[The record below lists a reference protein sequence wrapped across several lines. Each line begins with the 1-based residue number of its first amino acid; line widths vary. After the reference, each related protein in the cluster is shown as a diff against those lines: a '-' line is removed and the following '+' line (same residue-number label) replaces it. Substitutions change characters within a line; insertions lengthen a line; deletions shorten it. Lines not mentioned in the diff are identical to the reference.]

1 MPIQTLA
8 TLADIDAA
16 EWDAL
21 LPPAQPFLRHA
32 FLSALE
38 DSRSVTPATG
48 WRPAHRV
55 LRDPQGRLC
64 AALPAYVKAHSY
76 GEYVFDWS
84 WADACQRAGIRYYP
98 KLLVGVPFTPVAGAR
113 LLGEDEGLQG
123 LLASL
128 GEEAE
133 ASGLSSIHVNFTDAR
148 ADTLLAARDGWL
160 ERLGCQYHWHN
171 RGYRDFQDFLEALSS
186 RKRKQLRKERE
197 QVGGQGIEFEWREG
211 GQLSELEWD
220 FVYLC
225 YANTYLV
232 RDRDPYLSREFFGL
246 LAERMPEAIRVVFA
260 HQRGKPVAMAFS
272 LVAGD
277 TLYGRYWGCLAE
289 FDRLHFETCF
299 YQGLEFAI
307 GAGLARFD
315 AGAQGEHKLIRG
327 FEPVLTRSW
336 HYLAHPGLRDAV
348 AQFLEQERR
357 ECAPT
362 PRRPTAC
369 CPTARPEGG
378 RNDRAWRPLSRYW
391 CCRPIRGSGSCAARR
406 YGPRRPRSPAL
417 RRSWSNCRYGAGHS
431 SRPVACRSGIPRPAG
446 RGPGPCP
453 RPGRRPW
460 GRGW

>member
-1 MPIQTLA
+1 M
-8 TLADIDAA
+8 
-16 EWDAL
+16 
-21 LPPAQPFLRHA
+21 
-32 FLSALE
+32 
-38 DSRSVTPATG
+38 
-48 WRPAHRV
+48 

-348 AQFLEQERR
+348 AQFLEQER
-357 ECAPT
+357 A
-362 PRRPTAC
+362 
-369 CPTARPEGG
+369 GV
-378 RNDRAWRPLSRYW
+378 RAYAEEAHGLLPYRQ
-391 CCRPIRGSGSCAARR
+391 A
-406 YGPRRPRSPAL
+406 
-417 RRSWSNCRYGAGHS
+417 
-431 SRPVACRSGIPRPAG
+431 
-446 RGPGPCP
+446 
-453 RPGRRPW
+453 
-460 GRGW
+460 